1 MFEPKAPPA
10 AVAAA
15 VAAPGQQLP
24 RRQQRPP
31 GSQRMDSENSYR
43 VQGLVLLAPT
53 MNTRTRVPQVLSV
66 FTTVG
71 DP

>member
-10 AVAAA
+10 AAATAVAAA
-15 VAAPGQQLP
+15 GQQMP

-31 GSQRMDSENSYR
+31 GSQRMDSDNSYR
-43 VQGLVLLAPT
+43 VQGLAVLAST

-66 FTTVG
+66 FTTEG